1 MTDKAKASREK
12 ILLDEESF
20 SYLFFEGSS
29 SQNPIIFFHATGL
42 NAETYL
48 NLLTKIFEDFDG
60 ERSIYAFD
68 QRGHGLSAAEAD
80 HTKLKSWKQFSKE
93 AISFLNSLGH
103 ESVDLMGHSM
113 GGIVASE
120 VASQLK
126 LKVKNLI
133 MLEPVLYYAPKDVI
147 KLKLKNF
154 FKFDDLS
161 ASNKS
166 SSAKQRRNSFA
177 SFEQAVEH
185 FTGRAMFE
193 SWPQESIT
201 NYLKGG
207 LVKKEGIFFL
217 SCDPAWEAK
226 TFETVTFDTY
236 RFLKKAI
243 CPVLIL
249 RGDKETSTFTEEAKN
264 ALLNKDRMLI
274 EEYKGTH
281 FLPIENIELVSS
293 RVFDFLHKD

>member
-1 MTDKAKASREK
+1 
-12 ILLDEESF
+12 
-20 SYLFFEGSS
+20 
-29 SQNPIIFFHATGL
+29 
-42 NAETYL
+42 
-48 NLLTKIFEDFDG
+48 
-60 ERSIYAFD
+60 
-68 QRGHGLSAAEAD
+68 
-80 HTKLKSWKQFSKE
+80 
-93 AISFLNSLGH
+93 
-103 ESVDLMGHSM
+103 
-113 GGIVASE
+113 
-120 VASQLK
+120 
-126 LKVKNLI
+126 

-274 EEYKGTH
+274 EEHKGTH

>member
-12 ILLDEESF
+12 ILLNEESF

-29 SQNPIIFFHATGL
+29 PQNPIIFFHATGL
-42 NAETYL
+42 NAATYL

-68 QRGHGLSAAEAD
+68 QRGHGLSLAEAD

-93 AISFLNSLGH
+93 AISFLNSLDH

-126 LKVKNLI
+126 LKVQNLI

-154 FKFDDLS
+154 LKFDDLS

-166 SSAKQRRNSFA
+166 SSAKQRRNNFA
-177 SFEQAVEH
+177 SFEEAIEH
-185 FTGRAMFE
+185 FTGRAMFA
-193 SWPQESIT
+193 SWPEESIM
-201 NYLKGG
+201 NYLEGG
-207 LVKKEGIFFL
+207 LVKKEGSFFL

-226 TFETVTFDTY
+226 TFETVTFDTF
-236 RFLKKAI
+236 RFLKKAT
-243 CPVLIL
+243 CPVLII
-249 RGDKETSTFTEEAKN
+249 RGDKETSTFTDEAKD
-264 ALLNKDRMLI
+264 ALLNKDRILI

-281 FLPIENIELVSS
+281 FLPIENVELVSS

>member
-12 ILLDEESF
+12 ILLNEESF

-29 SQNPIIFFHATGL
+29 PQNPIIFFHATGL
-42 NAETYL
+42 NAATYL
-48 NLLTKIFEDFDG
+48 NLLTKIFEDFNG

-68 QRGHGLSAAEAD
+68 QRGHGLSLAEAD

-93 AISFLNSLGH
+93 AISFLNSLDH

-126 LKVKNLI
+126 LKVQNLI

-154 FKFDDLS
+154 LKFDDLS

-166 SSAKQRRNSFA
+166 SSAKQRRNNFA
-177 SFEQAVEH
+177 SFEEAIEH
-185 FTGRAMFE
+185 FTGRAMFA
-193 SWPQESIT
+193 SWPEESIM
-201 NYLKGG
+201 NYLEGG
-207 LVKKEGIFFL
+207 LVKKEGSFFL

-236 RFLKKAI
+236 RFLTKAT
-243 CPVLIL
+243 CPVLII
-249 RGDKETSTFTEEAKN
+249 RGDKETSTFTDEAKN
-264 ALLNKDRMLI
+264 ALLNKDRILI

-281 FLPIENIELVSS
+281 FLPIENVELVSS